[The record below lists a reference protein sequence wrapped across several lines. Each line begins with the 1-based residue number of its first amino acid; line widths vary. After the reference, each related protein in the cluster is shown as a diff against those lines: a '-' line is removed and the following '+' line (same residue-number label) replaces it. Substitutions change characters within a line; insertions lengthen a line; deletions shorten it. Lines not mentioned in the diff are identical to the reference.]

1 MFCFSAC
8 FRFGL
13 SWYCLATI
21 CCKEICDS
29 YIHLLGLGF
38 NIRGGVDVPYLNGD
52 SGIFIAKV
60 REQGAAAE
68 DGRIKEGDK
77 IIGVRRPPLHA
88 FAYSTRFGTTV
99 LNFESFKSKYSIS

>member
-1 MFCFSAC
+1 MCSV
-8 FRFGL
+8 FRRVFDL
-13 SWYCLATI
+13 VCLGTAQLQYVVKKSVIVT
-21 CCKEICDS
+21 
-29 YIHLLGLGF
+29 HLLGLGF

-77 IIGVRRPPLHA
+77 IIGVRRPALHA
-88 FAYSTRFGTTV
+88 FAYSTRFGTAV
-99 LNFESFKSKYSIS
+99 LNFESVK